1 MKHCPKC
8 NRTYP
13 DEMRFCLTD
22 GGELVSDA
30 PSIDFSKT
38 VAWIPPKDMPREPPV
53 SPVMPAAPVTPA
65 RDAPSYPA
73 QAQPA
78 PPPSQPVPPQS
89 QPAVSRPPAAYAP
102 PVTKTKKA
110 AKTSM
115 ILGIISLLLTLL
127 LGPIGT
133 IRILAEHFYRLID
146 RLQFSLEL
154 LGLLI
159 LVGLPLISIL
169 FGAIGL
175 FMAFRWPERY
185 GGKIIAPVGITLSLL
200 SIFIFAAVF
209 LYGLSRFF

>member
-30 PSIDFSKT
+30 PTIDFSKT
-38 VAWIPPKDMPREPPV
+38 VAWIPPKDIPPQPPV
-53 SPVMPAAPVTPA
+53 SPPMPAGPVLPA
-65 RDAPSYPA
+65 REAASYPA
-73 QAQPA
+73 PAQPA
-78 PPPSQPVPPQS
+78 PPPSQTVPPQS
-89 QPAVSRPPAAYAP
+89 HPPVLKPQTAYAP
-102 PVTKTKKA
+102 PARKTKKA

-115 ILGIISLLLTLL
+115 LLGIISLFLTLL
-127 LGPIGT
+127 LGPIGA
-133 IRILAEHFYRLID
+133 IRSMAHAFAMLIKRLW
-146 RLQFSLEL
+146 LSPEL
-154 LGLLI
+154 LGLVI
-159 LVGLPLISIL
+159 LVFLPLISIL